1 MDTCCH
7 DKEGSKKRIGWS
19 SPAGARRVHGGGHAG
34 WLYRQDHISMV
45 TLESGKIMA
54 YREYWDP
61 YVALRD
67 FGLVRPGIAAR

>member
-1 MDTCCH
+1 
-7 DKEGSKKRIGWS
+7 
-19 SPAGARRVHGGGHAG
+19 
-34 WLYRQDHISMV
+34 MV